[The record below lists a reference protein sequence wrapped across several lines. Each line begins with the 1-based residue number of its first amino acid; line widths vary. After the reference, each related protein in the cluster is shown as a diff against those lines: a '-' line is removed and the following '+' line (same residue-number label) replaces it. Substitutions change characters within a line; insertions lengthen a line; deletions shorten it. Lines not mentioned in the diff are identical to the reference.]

1 MKKLLVAG
9 LSVLVASC
17 STIQQNND
25 SAIAAVARSDE
36 VEKSITCNRCIDFR
50 RLVIVR
56 RSGGR
61 CEVYYAKGGDAEMV
75 AEGSDAGACESVY
88 DRISIDLAS
97 SGFDCR

>member
-1 MKKLLVAG
+1 MKKLIVLG
-9 LSVLVASC
+9 CSILVASC

-25 SAIAAVARSDE
+25 SAIAAVTRDGE

-56 RSGGR
+56 RSEGR
-61 CEVYYAKGGDAEMV
+61 CEVYYAKGGDAEKV
-75 AEGSDAGACESVY
+75 VEDTDPGACEAVY
-88 DRISIDLAS
+88 DRMSIDLAS

>member
-1 MKKLLVAG
+1 MKKPLAVG
-9 LSVLVASC
+9 LSVVVASC

-25 SAIAAVARSDE
+25 SAIAAVARGGE

-50 RLVIVR
+50 RVVIVQ

-61 CEVYYAKGGDAEMV
+61 CEVYYAKGGDAEKV
-75 AEGSDAGACESVY
+75 AEGSDAEACESVY
-88 DRISIDLAS
+88 ERMSIDLAS

>member
-1 MKKLLVAG
+1 MKKLLFVCC
-9 LSVLVASC
+9 SVLVASC

-25 SAIAAVARSDE
+25 SAIAAVAHGGE

-50 RLVIVR
+50 RLVIVQ

-61 CEVYYAKGGDAEMV
+61 CDVYYAKGGDAEKV
-75 AEGSDAGACESVY
+75 AEGSDPVSCEAVF
-88 DRISIDLAS
+88 DRMSIDLAS

>member
-1 MKKLLVAG
+1 MKKPLVVG
-9 LSVLVASC
+9 CSVLVASC

-25 SAIAAVARSDE
+25 SAIEAVAQDGE

-50 RLVIVR
+50 RLVIVQ

-61 CEVYYAKGGDAEMV
+61 CEVYYAKGGDAEKV
-75 AEGSDAGACESVY
+75 AEGSDAAACESVF
-88 DRISIDLAS
+88 DRMSIDLAS